1 MKIQARLYI
10 CRPSVKCRGQHGFK
24 RRWDRVERGAAD
36 PSSLCEN
43 RRAARIRG
51 EHRSESNDEE
61 EICCELF
68 HKSFCTCRDDPQI
81 WNFEFATHKSL
92 SKVISTLVSLVRCM
106 RITRTLKA
114 VCCMLYAGCCTLYAV
129 RCILY
134 TVWYMLYA
142 VCFMLYDVC
151 CVVYAVY
158 CIFDVVRRLY
168 AVCCLL
174 YHVVQRFVL

>member
-1 MKIQARLYI
+1 MLAAPADGARVLCGDTLLGEVPKIWGSHALGPG
-10 CRPSVKCRGQHGFK
+10 CRT
-24 RRWDRVERGAAD
+24 DRV
-36 PSSLCEN
+36 L
-43 RRAARIRG
+43 RRAAHIRG

-168 AVCCLL
+168 AVCYLL
-174 YHVVQRFVL
+174 YHVIQRFVL